1 MEKILRQNVY
11 CLKDKKETLTTLK
24 EDTNLYHI
32 NLCCENKTQGSNN
45 PIITIPFQNG
55 PIKENGV
62 NGCQNEDLI
71 SIVID
76 RLNDLQKKFSCRE
89 NAIAITKLEEALMWL
104 DKRTADRI
112 ARGVEGLN
120 LK

>member
-1 MEKILRQNVY
+1 MEKILRQNDY
-11 CLKDKKETLTTLK
+11 YLKDKKETLTTLK
-24 EDTNLYHI
+24 EDTNLYRI
-32 NLCCENKTQGSNN
+32 NLCCESETQGSNN
-45 PIITIPFQNG
+45 PITTISFQNG
-55 PIKENGV
+55 SIKENGV

-71 SIVID
+71 IIVID